1 MMDIVD
7 YYLSLVGRIM
17 SNDALYR
24 TILKVCAWTGPAMTI
39 LFLVG
44 AVPLANF
51 FVPPY
56 SAAHTPADVTQMY
69 VDNLT
74 GIRLGCVVMCFA
86 AALFLPFGL
95 SIAAVVRQTDP
106 AGVLLSWIQVASVA
120 VATIVIVMIPIFW
133 GVATYRAGSISPEI
147 TQSWNDA
154 GWFGVLFAVPPFSLW
169 CVAIAVAIMR
179 RGATLPRWL
188 GYLNLWMAILFMPAM
203 MMIFFKHGPFAQN
216 GVLTFWMPV
225 GVFFGWIITMSWVG
239 ARAAGGASPLPD
251 EPVSTGRAVALA
263 PSAR

>member
-1 MMDIVD
+1 
-7 YYLSLVGRIM
+7 M
-17 SNDALYR
+17 SSDTLYR
-24 TILKVCAWTGPAMTI
+24 TLLKACAWTGPTMTA
-39 LFLVG
+39 LFLIG

-56 SAAHTPADVTQMY
+56 SARHSPAEVAQMY
-69 VDNLT
+69 ADNLT
-74 GIRLGCVVMCFA
+74 GIRLGCVVMCFS

-95 SIAAVVRQTDP
+95 AIAAAVRQGDP

-120 VATIVIVMIPIFW
+120 VASIVILFIPIFW
-133 GVATYRAGSISPEI
+133 GIGTYRVGAVSAEI
-147 TQSWNDA
+147 TQTWNDA

-169 CVAIAVAIMR
+169 CVAIAIAIMR
-179 RGATLPRWL
+179 SGSRLPRWL

-225 GVFFGWIITMSWVG
+225 TVFFGWIITMSWAS
-239 ARAAGGASPLPD
+239 ARAANNQSHDAGEKESR
-251 EPVSTGRAVALA
+251 TGIIA
-263 PSAR
+263 PSASSV

>member
-1 MMDIVD
+1 MGEP
-7 YYLSLVGRIM
+7 L

-24 TILKVCAWTGPAMTI
+24 TVLKVCAWTGPTMTA
-39 LFLVG
+39 LFLAG
-44 AVPLANF
+44 AVPLAKF

-56 SAAHTPADVTQMY
+56 SAEHSPAEVAHMY

-74 GIRLGCVVMCFA
+74 GIRVGCVVMCFS

-95 SIAAVVRQTDP
+95 SLAAVVRQTDP

-120 VATIVIVMIPIFW
+120 VATIVILFIPIFW
-133 GVATYRAGSISPEI
+133 GIGTYRAGSVSPEI
-147 TQSWNDA
+147 TQTWNDA

-179 RGATLPRWL
+179 RGGLLPRWV

-225 GVFFGWIITMSWVG
+225 GVFFGWIITMSW
-239 ARAAGGASPLPD
+239 AAAHQASRPSGPHSETLNP
-251 EPVSTGRAVALA
+251 GREVASA
-263 PSAR
+263 PSAM